1 MGCDRVTVFLSSISS
16 VVVIVLI
23 MLLGYILRIKKWL
36 ADDFAGNISKL
47 IVQIALPASIF
58 ISVQNNLTRGSLL
71 ELLEDLVVPLI
82 GVVISYLI
90 AFGLEKLLKIPVGR
104 RGIFVNAVANA
115 NTIFIGMP
123 LNVALF
129 GNKAMPYFLIYYVI
143 NTVSTWAFGIFLIQ
157 NDDPTKINQK
167 KKDKINW
174 KKLLP
179 MPLVGFIVAIAWLLT
194 GLKLP
199 TFASDTLTYIG
210 NLVTPLSLIYIGIVL
225 ADSGIKNVKF
235 DKDTIVALVG
245 RLILSP
251 IIMIILVRLCA
262 PHLGLVIPKMMGDTF
277 VVQSATPALAV
288 LPILA
293 GEAHGDVKYATNVV
307 VLSTL
312 LFIIVVPVLMTIV
325 N

>member
-1 MGCDRVTVFLSSISS
+1 MTVFLSSISS

-23 MLLGYILRIKKWL
+23 MLLGYILRVKKWL
-36 ADDFAGNISKL
+36 ADDFAGNVSKL

-71 ELLEDLVVPLI
+71 GLLEDLVVPLI
-82 GVVISYLI
+82 GVIISYLI
-90 AFGLEKLLKIPVGR
+90 AFGLEKLLKVPVGR
-104 RGIFVNAVANA
+104 RGVFVNTIANA

-157 NDDPTKINQK
+157 NDDPTKINEK
-167 KKDKINW
+167 KKHKINW

-179 MPLVGFIVAIAWLLT
+179 MPLVGFIVAIIWLLT

-199 TFASDTLTYIG
+199 TFASDTFTYVG

-251 IIMIILVRLCA
+251 IIMILLVRIFA
-262 PHLGLVIPKMMGDTF
+262 PRVGLPLTEMMSDTF

-293 GEAHGDVKYATNVV
+293 DEAHGDVKYATNVV

-312 LFIIVVPVLMTIV
+312 LFIVVVPVLMAIV
-325 N
+325 A

>member
-1 MGCDRVTVFLSSISS
+1 MTIFLSSISS

-36 ADDFAGNISKL
+36 ADDFAANVSKL

-71 ELLEDLVVPLI
+71 GLLEDLVVPLI
-82 GVVISYLI
+82 GVIISYLV
-90 AFGLEKLLKIPVGR
+90 AFGLEKVLKVPVGR
-104 RGIFVNAVANA
+104 RGIFVNAIANA

-157 NDDPTKINQK
+157 NDDPTRITEK
-167 KKDKINW
+167 KKHKLNW

-179 MPLVGFIVAIAWLLT
+179 MPLVGFIVAIIWLLT

-199 TFASDTLTYIG
+199 TFASDTFTYIG

-235 DKDTIVALVG
+235 DKDTVVALVG

-251 IIMIILVRLCA
+251 VIMILLVRILA
-262 PHLGLVIPKMMGDTF
+262 PQVGLPLTQMMSDTF

-312 LFIIVVPVLMTIV
+312 LFIVVVPVLMAIV
-325 N
+325 A

>member
-1 MGCDRVTVFLSSISS
+1 MTIFLSSISS

-36 ADDFAGNISKL
+36 ADDFAANISKL

-71 ELLEDLVVPLI
+71 GLLEDLVVPLI
-82 GVVISYLI
+82 GVIISYLV

-104 RGIFVNAVANA
+104 RGVFVNAIANA

-157 NDDPTKINQK
+157 NDDPTRLNEK
-167 KKDKINW
+167 KKHKLNW

-179 MPLVGFIVAIAWLLT
+179 MPLVGFIVAIIWLLT

-199 TFASDTLTYIG
+199 TFASDTFTYVG

-251 IIMIILVRLCA
+251 IIMILLVRIFA
-262 PHLGLVIPKMMGDTF
+262 PHVGLPLTRMMSDTF

-293 GEAHGDVKYATNVV
+293 DEAHGDVKYATNVV

-312 LFIIVVPVLMTIV
+312 LFIVVVPVLMAIV
-325 N
+325 A